1 MNKIKKS
8 TIVFILIALVAGG
21 LAAWSIPAQVSRVNS
36 DIENI
41 GDVVYSEAC
50 KQKIDA
56 AVDHYNALDERL
68 ELKSQVKNLWVLDKA
83 KIEYCRLAI
92 KDASVADARQKVDNL
107 TSADIQNKVNAARE
121 VVTKY
126 LTSEDYASVK
136 NYSDLTTLETKY
148 APSSGSSS
156 SSVDIPL
163 C

>member
-1 MNKIKKS
+1 MNKLKKS
-8 TIVFILIALVAGG
+8 TIVLIVFAVVAAILAG
-21 LAAWSIPAQVSRVNS
+21 WSIPAQVARVNS
-36 DIENI
+36 DIDSI
-41 GDVVYSEAC
+41 GTVEYTDSC

-56 AVDHYNALDERL
+56 AVDHYNALDSQL
-68 ELKSQVKNLWVLDKA
+68 NLKSQVKGLWKLDAA
-83 KIEYCRLAI
+83 KVEYCRLAI

-107 TSADIQNKVNAARE
+107 TSTDVQNKVTAARA

-126 LTSEDYASVK
+126 LTSDDYANVK

-156 SSVDIPL
+156 SVDIPM